1 MRYFRSQ
8 ECGTDTG
15 APLRVPAEK
24 TVHDQEEKMAPRK
37 VTIPYLREKKA
48 LGKPITML
56 TAYDFP
62 IATIEDEIG
71 IDIILCGDSLGMTV
85 YGFNGTNP
93 VTMDLMIPHSAA
105 VKRGAPNSFVLGD
118 MPFMSYQ
125 ASSELAVLN
134 AGRFIQESGC
144 DGVKLEGGEE
154 MADRIRAISRSGIP
168 VMGHLGLTPQSVSAL
183 GGFKAQGRD
192 SAGALKL
199 IKDAKLVEEA
209 GAFSIL
215 LEAIP
220 PEVGRIITRRAGIPI
235 IGIGAGPHTDGQVLV
250 VHDVLGF
257 FKGHKAKFVK
267 QYCNLNDIIRKALQE
282 YQKDVETGVY
292 PAPEH
297 NYGID
302 PAVLAEIES
311 TLK

>member
-1 MRYFRSQ
+1 
-8 ECGTDTG
+8 
-15 APLRVPAEK
+15 
-24 TVHDQEEKMAPRK
+24 MAQRAK

-48 LGKPITML
+48 QKKPITML

-85 YGFNGTNP
+85 FGFHGTNP

-105 VKRGAPNSFVLGD
+105 VKRGAPNSFVIGD

-125 ASSELAVLN
+125 ASNEQAVLN
-134 AGRFIQESGC
+134 AGRFIQESGV

-154 MADRIRAISRSGIP
+154 MADRVRAICRSGIP

-192 SAGALKL
+192 TAGALKL
-199 IKDAKLVEEA
+199 INDAKLVEEA

-220 PEVGRIITRRAGIPI
+220 PEIGKIITQRAGIPI

-250 VHDVLGF
+250 VHDALGF

-267 QYCNLNDIIRKALQE
+267 QYCDLNDVIRKALQE
-282 YQKDVETGVY
+282 YRKDVETGGY
-292 PAPEH
+292 PAAEH
-297 NYGID
+297 CYGID
-302 PAVLAEIES
+302 PSVLAEINGK
-311 TLK
+311 LK

>member
-1 MRYFRSQ
+1 
-8 ECGTDTG
+8 
-15 APLRVPAEK
+15 
-24 TVHDQEEKMAPRK
+24 MAPRK

-48 LGKPITML
+48 QGKPITML
-56 TAYDFP
+56 TAYDYP
-62 IATIEDEIG
+62 MALIEDEVG
-71 IDIILCGDSLGMTV
+71 IDIILCGDSMGMTV
-85 YGFNGTNP
+85 FGFTGTNP
-93 VTMDLMIPHSAA
+93 VTMDLIVPHATA
-105 VKRGAPNSFVLGD
+105 VKRGAPNSFVIGD

-125 ASSELAVLN
+125 ASVEKAVIN

-192 SAGALKL
+192 SASALKL
-199 IKDAKLVEEA
+199 INDARLVEEA

-220 PEVGRIITRRAGIPI
+220 PEIGRIITRRAGIPI

-267 QYCNLNDIIRKALQE
+267 QYCDLNDIIRKALQE
-282 YQKDVETGVY
+282 YQKDVETVVY

-297 NYGID
+297 CYGID
-302 PAVLAEIES
+302 AAVLAEIEEK
-311 TLK
+311 LK

>member
-1 MRYFRSQ
+1 M
-8 ECGTDTG
+8 
-15 APLRVPAEK
+15 AE
-24 TVHDQEEKMAPRK
+24 PIK

-48 LGKPITML
+48 QGKPIVML

-62 IATIEDEIG
+62 MATIEDEIG
-71 IDIILCGDSLGMTV
+71 VDIILCGDSLGMTV
-85 YGFNGTNP
+85 YGFSGTNP

-105 VKRGAPNSFVLGD
+105 VKRGAPHSFVIGD

-125 ASSELAVLN
+125 VSDELAVLN
-134 AGRFIQESGC
+134 AGRFIQESGV
-144 DGVKLEGGEE
+144 DGVKMEGGEE
-154 MADRIRAISRSGIP
+154 MASRVRAISRAGIA

-183 GGFKAQGRD
+183 GGFKAQGR
-192 SAGALKL
+192 SVESALKL
-199 IKDAKLVEEA
+199 INDARIIEEA

-220 PEVGRIITRRAGIPI
+220 SEIGRIITERAGIPI

-250 VHDVLGF
+250 VHDALGF

-267 QYCNLNDIIRKALQE
+267 QYCNLNEIIRKALQE
-282 YQKDVETGVY
+282 YQQDLADRVY

-297 NYGID
+297 CYGIE
-302 PAVLAEIES
+302 PEVVEEIKS
-311 TLK
+311 KLK

>member
-1 MRYFRSQ
+1 
-8 ECGTDTG
+8 
-15 APLRVPAEK
+15 
-24 TVHDQEEKMAPRK
+24 MAQRIK

-48 LGKPITML
+48 QGKPITML

-62 IATIEDEIG
+62 IANIEDEIG

-85 YGFNGTNP
+85 YGFSGTNP

-105 VKRGAPNSFVLGD
+105 VKRAAPNSFVIGD

-125 ASSELAVLN
+125 ASNELAVLN
-134 AGRFIQESGC
+134 AGRFLQESGV

-154 MADRIRAISRSGIP
+154 MAERIRAISRSGIP
-168 VMGHLGLTPQSVSAL
+168 VMGHIGLTPQSASAL
-183 GGFKAQGRD
+183 GGFKAQGRN

-199 IKDAKLVEEA
+199 INDARLLEES

-220 PEVGRIITRRAGIPI
+220 SEIGQIITERAEIPI
-235 IGIGAGPHTDGQVLV
+235 IGIGAGPHTDGQVLI
-250 VHDVLGF
+250 VHDALGL

-267 QYCNLNDIIRKALQE
+267 QYCDLNDVIRKALQE
-282 YQKDVETGVY
+282 YQKDVETGGY
-292 PAPEH
+292 PAAEH
-297 NYGID
+297 CYGID
-302 PAVLAEIES
+302 QAVLEEIKS
-311 TLK
+311 KLK

>member
-1 MRYFRSQ
+1 MTTR
-8 ECGTDTG
+8 
-15 APLRVPAEK
+15 AA
-24 TVHDQEEKMAPRK
+24 

-48 LGKPITML
+48 KREPIVML

-62 IATIEDEIG
+62 LALLEEEAG

-85 YGFNGTNP
+85 YGFSGTTP
-93 VTMDLMIPHSAA
+93 VTMNLMIPHAAA
-105 VKRGAPNSFVLGD
+105 VKRAAPRSFVLGD
-118 MPFMSYQ
+118 MPFLSYQ
-125 ASSELAVLN
+125 VSDEQAVIN
-134 AGRFIQESGC
+134 AGRFIQEAAC

-154 MADRIRAISRSGIP
+154 MASRVRAISRAGIP

-192 SAGALKL
+192 VEGALKL
-199 IKDAKLVEEA
+199 INDAKILEEA

-220 PEVGRIITRRAGIPI
+220 TEIGKIITERAGIPI

-250 VHDVLGF
+250 VHDALGF

-267 QYCNLNDIIRKALQE
+267 QYCNLNEIISQALRA
-282 YQKDVETGVY
+282 YRDDVEKRVY
-292 PAPEH
+292 PGPEH
-297 NYGID
+297 GYGID
-302 PAVLAEIES
+302 PLIWEEIQNR
-311 TLK
+311 LK

>member
-1 MRYFRSQ
+1 
-8 ECGTDTG
+8 
-15 APLRVPAEK
+15 
-24 TVHDQEEKMAPRK
+24 MAQRIK

-48 LGKPITML
+48 QGKPITML

-62 IATIEDEIG
+62 IANIEDEIG

-93 VTMDLMIPHSAA
+93 VTMNLMIPHSAA
-105 VKRGAPNSFVLGD
+105 VKRAAPSSFVIGD

-125 ASSELAVLN
+125 ASNEMAVLN
-134 AGRFIQESGC
+134 AGRFLQESGV

-154 MADRIRAISRSGIP
+154 MAERVRAISRAGIS
-168 VMGHLGLTPQSVSAL
+168 VMGHIGLTPQSVSAL
-183 GGFKAQGRD
+183 GGFKAQGRN
-192 SAGALKL
+192 SASALKL
-199 IKDAKLVEEA
+199 IKDARLLEES

-220 PEVGRIITRRAGIPI
+220 SEIGQIITERARIPI

-250 VHDVLGF
+250 VHDALGF

-267 QYCNLNDIIRKALQE
+267 LYCNLNDIIRNALQE
-282 YQKDVETGVY
+282 YQKDVENKGY
-292 PAPEH
+292 PAAEH
-297 NYGID
+297 CYGID
-302 PAVLAEIES
+302 PAVLEEINS
-311 TLK
+311 KLK

>member
-1 MRYFRSQ
+1 M
-8 ECGTDTG
+8 
-15 APLRVPAEK
+15 AE
-24 TVHDQEEKMAPRK
+24 PIK

-48 LGKPITML
+48 QGKPIVML

-62 IATIEDEIG
+62 MATIEDEIG
-71 IDIILCGDSLGMTV
+71 VDIILCGDSLGMTV
-85 YGFNGTNP
+85 YGFSGTNP

-105 VKRGAPNSFVLGD
+105 VKRGAPHSFVIGD

-125 ASSELAVLN
+125 ASDELAVLN
-134 AGRFIQESGC
+134 AGRFIQESGV
-144 DGVKLEGGEE
+144 DGVKMEGGEE
-154 MADRIRAISRSGIP
+154 MAGRVRAISRAGIA

-183 GGFKAQGRD
+183 GGFKAQGRNVE
-192 SAGALKL
+192 SALKL
-199 IKDAKLVEEA
+199 INDARIIEEA

-220 PEVGRIITRRAGIPI
+220 SEIGRIITERAGIPI

-250 VHDVLGF
+250 VHDALGF

-267 QYCNLNDIIRKALQE
+267 QYCNLNETIRKALQE
-282 YQKDVETGVY
+282 YQQDLADKVY

-297 NYGID
+297 CYGIE
-302 PAVLAEIES
+302 PEVVEEIKRK
-311 TLK
+311 LK

>member
-1 MRYFRSQ
+1 
-8 ECGTDTG
+8 
-15 APLRVPAEK
+15 
-24 TVHDQEEKMAPRK
+24 MAPRK

-48 LGKPITML
+48 QGKPITML

-71 IDIILCGDSLGMTV
+71 IDMILCGDSLGMTV
-85 YGFNGTNP
+85 FGFNGTNP
-93 VTMDLMIPHSAA
+93 VTMDLIVPHATA

-125 ASSELAVLN
+125 ASTELAVLN

-192 SAGALKL
+192 AAGALKL
-199 IKDAKLVEEA
+199 INDAKLVEEA

-220 PEVGRIITRRAGIPI
+220 PEIGRIITRRAGIPI

-250 VHDVLGF
+250 VHDALGF

-267 QYCNLNDIIRKALQE
+267 QYCDLNDIIRKALTE
-282 YQKDVETGVY
+282 YQKDVETGDY

-302 PAVLAEIES
+302 PAVLAEIEGK
-311 TLK
+311 LK

>member
-1 MRYFRSQ
+1 MAQRS
-8 ECGTDTG
+8 
-15 APLRVPAEK
+15 
-24 TVHDQEEKMAPRK
+24 K

-48 LGKPITML
+48 QGKPITML

-62 IATIEDEIG
+62 LAGIEDEIG

-105 VKRGAPNSFVLGD
+105 VRRGAPSSFVIGD

-125 ASSELAVLN
+125 ASNEMAVLN
-134 AGRFIQESGC
+134 AGRFIQESGV

-154 MADRIRAISRSGIP
+154 MADRVRAISRSGIP

-192 SAGALKL
+192 AAGALKL
-199 IKDAKLVEEA
+199 IKDAKLIEEA
-209 GAFSIL
+209 GAFGIL

-220 PEVGRIITRRAGIPI
+220 PEIGRIITQRAGIPI

-250 VHDVLGF
+250 VHDALGF
-257 FKGHKAKFVK
+257 FQGHKAKFVK
-267 QYCNLNDIIRKALQE
+267 QYCDLNDVIRKALQE
-282 YQKDVETGVY
+282 YQKDVETRGY
-292 PAPEH
+292 PAAEH
-297 NYGID
+297 CYGID
-302 PAVLAEIES
+302 PAVLEEI
-311 TLK
+311 TNRLK